1 MTGKWQRKPFAQRL
15 NAGLSEAVEF
25 AKGELTLRIVQV
37 PDPPPEIAAMKNDG
51 QRGGSCPESE
61 K

>member
-1 MTGKWQRKPFAQRL
+1 MITESKRKPLADRL
-15 NAGLSEAVEF
+15 KAGLTEALQF